1 MCVSHTTSDPLG
13 VICFASI
20 RRRYQAKRTRLLFGV
35 WEQIEVGGNKKEVLG
50 LPILQQSGHLGSF
63 GVATELD
70 GDTELFRSF

>member
-1 MCVSHTTSDPLG
+1 MMCVWHTASDPLG

-35 WEQIEVGGNKKEVLG
+35 WKQIEMEGNKKEVPG

-63 GVATELD
+63 GVAAELD
-70 GDTELFRSF
+70 GDTEIFR